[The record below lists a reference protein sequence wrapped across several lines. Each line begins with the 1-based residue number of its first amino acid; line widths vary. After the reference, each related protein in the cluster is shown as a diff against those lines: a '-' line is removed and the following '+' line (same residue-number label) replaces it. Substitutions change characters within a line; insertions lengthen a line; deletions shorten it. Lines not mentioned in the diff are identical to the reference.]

1 MSQKGNK
8 PRYAVQSKML
18 LISLAKYIIFRNNSL
33 RKRASRA
40 WLYSSLL
47 QWQLLSLSG
56 LSSLSCLV
64 PFKFSRVSLA
74 CFQHIQQTVLC
85 LAAERDRETYLLLRA
100 YSLGFS
106 EFRSERYS
114 SVSCMHL
121 REMFL
126 AGETKGSIKCRQAS
140 KARAVIS
147 QSVRTDLLSQTKSLI
162 FMKPS
167 SVMCWGVNVMPLA
180 P

>member
-18 LISLAKYIIFRNNSL
+18 LISLAKHIIFRNNSL
-33 RKRASRA
+33 RKRAPRA
-40 WLYSSLL
+40 WLYSLL

-64 PFKFSRVSLA
+64 PFKFAQVSLA
-74 CFQHIQQTVLC
+74 CFQQIRQTVLC
-85 LAAERDRETYLLLRA
+85 LAAERDRKTYLLLRA

-106 EFRSERYS
+106 EFRSERNS

-126 AGETKGSIKCRQAS
+126 AGETKGSIKSRLAS

-147 QSVRTDLLSQTKSLI
+147 QSVRTDLLS
-162 FMKPS
+162 
-167 SVMCWGVNVMPLA
+167 
-180 P
+180 